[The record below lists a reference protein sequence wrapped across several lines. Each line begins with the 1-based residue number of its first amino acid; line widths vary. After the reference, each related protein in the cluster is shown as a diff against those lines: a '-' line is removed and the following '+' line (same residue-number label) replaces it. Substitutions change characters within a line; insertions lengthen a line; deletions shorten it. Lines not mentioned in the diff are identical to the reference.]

1 MLAIAAPRLALLA
14 KMKLLVSISS
24 KDLTISKFTALL
36 FNDHDFAYYAI
47 AGRVSPTV
55 RHLPDILKQE

>member
-1 MLAIAAPRLALLA
+1 MLAIAAPRLTPLA

-36 FNDHDFAYYAI
+36 FNDHDFTYYTI
-47 AGRVSPTV
+47 AELGISQTYSNNRN
-55 RHLPDILKQE
+55 LG